1 MLICIL
7 VVLIDNILHERVT
20 GMIYAVSCFANG
32 IAEFYNQYTK
42 INRERVMAKNI
53 LLVDDS
59 STMRKIIGRS
69 LRQAGIDFDNVFEA
83 ADGVEALEVLET
95 ETVDLVLSDIN
106 MPNMDG
112 IAFLRE
118 KSTRESI
125 KNIPVFMISTET
137 GDDIIGEAKSL
148 GALGAIKKPFTPDK
162 INEILGP
169 LL

>member
-1 MLICIL
+1 MGKS
-7 VVLIDNILHERVT
+7 V
-20 GMIYAVSCFANG
+20 
-32 IAEFYNQYTK
+32 
-42 INRERVMAKNI
+42 

-69 LRQAGIDFDNVFEA
+69 LRQAGIEFDNIFEA
-83 ADGVEALEVLET
+83 ADGLEALAVLEK
-95 ETVDLVLSDIN
+95 EQVDIVLSDIN

-118 KSTRESI
+118 KANRAAL
-125 KNIPVFMISTET
+125 KDIPVLMITTET

-162 INEILGP
+162 VNEVLGP